1 MFVPKPVHLLYYD
14 GSQDSWNLI
23 NDHAFFRMCSSQTH
37 TTSLV
42 GFCNCSLVISD
53 SAYYEV

>member
-23 NDHAFFRMCSSQTH
+23 NDHAFPDVFLPDTCH
-37 TTSLV
+37 FFGGIL
-42 GFCNCSLVISD
+42 
-53 SAYYEV
+53 